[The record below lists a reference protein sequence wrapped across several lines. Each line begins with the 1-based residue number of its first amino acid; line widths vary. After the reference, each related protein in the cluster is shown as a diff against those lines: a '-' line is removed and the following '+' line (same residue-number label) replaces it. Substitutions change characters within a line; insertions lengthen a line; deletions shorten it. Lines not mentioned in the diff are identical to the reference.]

1 MERSL
6 LVSLQ
11 TIPSNEIPSIGSTTE
26 PKESFHDLISII
38 IDEETKLIR
47 LSAQNKELIPQHPK
61 KTNCILS
68 SDKESLD
75 FLSKGIHVG
84 SNKVRMSFLE
94 FISQKR
100 VKKSLESILNQ
111 SSQLIGY
118 LKKNECQERKSYTL
132 LLRVSRDRPTLF
144 GDYFT
149 LLYQQ
154 GFKSSTILT
163 RINSAVMLIDY
174 VRMVTDSDFR
184 SLSDLI
190 ERLGRERTFYQTITS
205 RENQLKTRQK
215 LIELREWGE
224 DGIIGLQRLMVE
236 GWTYF
241 DALIRLSLQTKLT
254 VHQYSWS
261 LGYTLASLWIFAVN
275 ARPQSIEN
283 MTMKDW
289 REMNTNQFFLSNQ
302 FKTSNCYN
310 YQIVASTDILKLFVC
325 YIRCQIIPPN
335 VDSDEAILFP
345 NSKGEKLA
353 SGELTR
359 KIQNIF
365 SPYGYHI
372 TVTRLRDMLSTH
384 IEELYNLGKIQF
396 EGILKFDSHSLSL

>member
-1 MERSL
+1 MDQSL
-6 LVSLQ
+6 LVSLN
-11 TIPSNEIPSIGSTTE
+11 TIPSNEITSNDSETE
-26 PKESFHDLISII
+26 QTESFHDLISII
-38 IDEETKLIR
+38 IEEEAKLTR

-75 FLSKGIHVG
+75 FLKKGIQLG
-84 SNKVRMSFLE
+84 PDQVRMSFLD

-111 SSQLIGY
+111 SSQLIVF
-118 LKKNECQERKSYTL
+118 LKKNDICLEKKSYPL
-132 LLRVSRDRPTLF
+132 LLQVSRDKPTLLNE
-144 GDYFT
+144 YFS
-149 LLYQQ
+149 LLHQQ

-163 RINSAVMLIDY
+163 RINSAIMLIDY
-174 VRMVTDSDFR
+174 IRMVTDTDFR
-184 SLSDLI
+184 NLSDLI
-190 ERLGRERTFYQTITS
+190 ERLGRERTLYQTITS
-205 RENQLKTRQK
+205 RECQQKTREK
-215 LIELREWGE
+215 LIEMREWGE
-224 DGIIGLQRLMVE
+224 DGIIGLQRLMIE
-236 GWTYF
+236 GWTYY
-241 DALIRLSLQTKLT
+241 DALIRLSLHTKLT
-254 VHQYSWS
+254 SHQYSWT

-275 ARPQSIEN
+275 ARAQSIES

-289 REMNTNQFFLSNQ
+289 KEMNTHQFYLANE
-302 FKTSNCYN
+302 FKTSKSYG

-325 YIRCQIIPPN
+325 YLRCQVIPSD

-345 NSKGEKLA
+345 NFKGQPLA

-384 IEELYNLGKIQF
+384 IEELYRLGRIQF
-396 EGILKFDSHSLSL
+396 EGLYLLL